1 MKKKYDDSSLEKK
14 TLIKVQLTDNLSQII
29 ENEKESD
36 DHNSQAD
43 IYLNIAENLNKNKK
57 YL

>member
-1 MKKKYDDSSLEKK
+1 MKKKYDDSSLDKK
-14 TLIKVQLTDNLSQII
+14 TFIKVQLTDNLRQII

-43 IYLNIAENLNKNKK
+43 IY
-57 YL
+57 